1 MFIQDTKNENN
12 NPNNF
17 VNITLLPDINMQ
29 SNRTTQ
35 ISGHEPQ
42 QPRHSD
48 TITRS
53 RKERQTSNICD
64 KPTTCTR
71 NPISIVQR
79 L

>member
-1 MFIQDTKNENN
+1 MFTQGTKNENN
-12 NPNNF
+12 IPNNN
-17 VNITLLPDINMQ
+17 VDNAYPTYRTKP
-29 SNRTTQ
+29 NRTTQ

>member
-12 NPNNF
+12 IPNIF
-17 VNITLLPDINMQ
+17 VNNALPTHIKMQ
-29 SNRTTQ
+29 PNRTAQ
-35 ISGHEPQ
+35 ISGHAPR
-42 QPRHSD
+42 QPRHSN